1 MTASHPRQEVGPA
14 ERHNLAVHAAALFN
28 GGEYWL
34 AHEALESIWRS
45 LADGPEALVLQGL
58 IQAAAALLHQSRGN
72 LHGVRAVGN
81 AALGKLNGP
90 QLPAVEFETV
100 GFHRAL
106 EMALRGEGPAPILE
120 LRTP

>member
-1 MTASHPRQEVGPA
+1 MNPSERQT
-14 ERHNLAVHAAALFN
+14 LAVHAAALFN

-34 AHEALESIWRS
+34 AHEALEGIWRS
-45 LADGPEALVLQGL
+45 LDSGPEALVLQGL

-72 LHGVRAVGN
+72 LHGVRAVGE

-90 QLPAVEFETV
+90 QLPSIEFETV
-100 GFHRAL
+100 GFHKAL
-106 EMALRGEGPAPILE
+106 EKALRGEGPAPVLE